1 MNHFTQYCLLG
12 GKTLC
17 KDSFFRDD
25 HKKFLRLSIV
35 ACKSLPTGS
44 PMPSRGF
51 PFAIPRVSMCHLS
64 GSHMPSSG
72 FPCAIHRAPIC
83 HPSGFH
89 LGARANVCFFCNRNI
104 FLSVSLKLRNQQ
116 TKKLVLGMFVDMRP
130 DL

>member
-25 HKKFLRLSIV
+25 HKNFLRLSIV

-44 PMPSRGF
+44 PMPS
-51 PFAIPRVSMCHLS
+51 
-64 GSHMPSSG
+64 SG

-83 HPSGFH
+83 HLSGFHMPSSGLSYASHRAPMCHPAGFH

-104 FLSVSLKLRNQQ
+104 FLFESLKLRNQQ
-116 TKKLVLGMFVDMRP
+116 TKKLFLGMVVDMRP

>member
-44 PMPSRGF
+44 HVPSIGF
-51 PFAIPRVSMCHLS
+51 PCAIQRVSMCHPAGFHVPSSGLPCAIPRVSMCH
-64 GSHMPSSG
+64 P
-72 FPCAIHRAPIC
+72 A
-83 HPSGFH
+83 GFH

-104 FLSVSLKLRNQQ
+104 FLFVSLRLRNQQ
-116 TKKLVLGMFVDMRP
+116 TKKLVLGMVVDMRP